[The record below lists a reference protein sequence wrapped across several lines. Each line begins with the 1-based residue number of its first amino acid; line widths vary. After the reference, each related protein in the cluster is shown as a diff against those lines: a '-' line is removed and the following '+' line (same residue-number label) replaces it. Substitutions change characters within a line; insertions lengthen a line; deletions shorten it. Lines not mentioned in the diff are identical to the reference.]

1 MRLSSVLQLAV
12 DYMVPGMIGAVVL
25 VILVLTGYYIVY
37 KKLMNGTKELST
49 ARLALVCIFFIYCV
63 VVLGATLI
71 SRGSYGLTGFNLQLF
86 DSYRSAWINS
96 SPEEWRNLI
105 WNILMFVPLG
115 LLLPVLF
122 QNCRKC
128 WVTYLAGVFASVV
141 VELIQLVTG
150 SGVFDLDDI
159 FNNILGAAIGYG
171 IAALFFK
178 PHTTKRVWLKR
189 LGCQIPLILTLIG
202 FGTAWAV
209 YSNQEFGNLSL
220 ADDQNVDMSDV
231 KINSI
236 GFAQESGKAYVYKTE
251 KYTKEDT
258 RKKAEELFEA
268 DGAVIDD
275 SYQDV
280 YDRTIVYQSQGNEP
294 SYHAWVDYLGLSVS
308 YTAFLPTEEPGK
320 EGMKYEEVRSILG
333 KYKIELPDEAQFTE
347 EGEGNYTIVAEMA
360 EYAGGYL
367 DGMLSCTIDVNDAV
381 KSFSN
386 RILQCEKYKEV
397 DIISEQEAF
406 EAIEA
411 GKFISPNLEEL
422 TELNITGVRLTYEI
436 DSKGYHQPVYE
447 FKAGDES
454 IRIPAMKK

>member
-122 QNCRKC
+122 QNCRKW

-280 YDRTIVYQSQGNEP
+280 YDRTIVYL
-294 SYHAWVDYLGLSVS
+294 H
-308 YTAFLPTEEPGK
+308 
-320 EGMKYEEVRSILG
+320 I
-333 KYKIELPDEAQFTE
+333 
-347 EGEGNYTIVAEMA
+347 
-360 EYAGGYL
+360 
-367 DGMLSCTIDVNDAV
+367 
-381 KSFSN
+381 
-386 RILQCEKYKEV
+386 
-397 DIISEQEAF
+397 
-406 EAIEA
+406 
-411 GKFISPNLEEL
+411 
-422 TELNITGVRLTYEI
+422 
-436 DSKGYHQPVYE
+436 
-447 FKAGDES
+447 
-454 IRIPAMKK
+454 